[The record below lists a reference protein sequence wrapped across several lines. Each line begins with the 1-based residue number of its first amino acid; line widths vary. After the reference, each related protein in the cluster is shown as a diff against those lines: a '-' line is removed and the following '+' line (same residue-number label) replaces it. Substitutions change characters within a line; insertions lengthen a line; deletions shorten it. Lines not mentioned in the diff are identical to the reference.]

1 MTDKVFYLKRIF
13 IFCTLVLAI
22 SSCKDTE
29 QSSLQFTPQL
39 DSAIELATQKFD
51 GGEQMGSIRYI
62 DSVYATSGYISL
74 RDRFEYY
81 NFLYDRYNRL
91 NSHNKA
97 RLYVDS
103 MLRLIE
109 NTDNTEQMAAEYAE
123 SNYYMGDLLF
133 EEGYYDDAYKFYY
146 KAKTIAKNTNDRCRL
161 AYYNYRIGM
170 VLYRDE
176 QYANAIRSFKQSFA
190 ESANCT
196 NDFAFFYRKQELL
209 DNIGLC
215 YVKLSRPDSAITYYN
230 AALYVLDTGC
240 NGFASTKLRL
250 CNTARAVVW
259 GNMATAYSLM
269 GMTDTAETLMI
280 QSITMN
286 GQKSFDPQDAQSTRL
301 KLASLYLSTGKY
313 AEMDRV
319 LSDVRYILAI
329 HPNRDI
335 DAGYH
340 HIMWQYLDRKG
351 QTAPAYSHLA
361 RYTVIS
367 DSIRSANKNILL
379 RDIDEGVGSLEK
391 QYQIESLSKSSE
403 LRNIYLALAIVGV
416 AMSVVIIGQMIHS
429 RKRSKK
435 NVELLTTL
443 NAQAKE
449 QKEKTEQILS
459 ELQRTNEEKDR
470 ILKAVS
476 HDMRSPMNIALS
488 LTELI
493 LSEKDNLSE
502 EQLEYVELIR
512 SSCNNALS
520 LTKELLDVST
530 LNTELMIK
538 EWVDLNEVVSK
549 NVEVL
554 RFRAAEKKQRISL
567 QLPEKSIK
575 LKINRDKVSRVVG
588 NLINNAIKFSPAQSL
603 IYIKVQ
609 PERKG
614 ATISVADNGIGIP
627 EDLKDKVFD
636 LFTEARR
643 LGTSGEEPYGL
654 GLSISKQIVDVHGG
668 KIWFD
673 SQEGKGTTF
682 YVYLPDQ
689 YNNYVRMV

>member
-29 QSSLQFTPQL
+29 QSSLQYTPQL

-51 GGEQMGSIRYI
+51 GGEQMASIRYI
-62 DSVYATSGYISL
+62 DSVYAGSGYISI

-91 NSHNKA
+91 NRHNKA

-190 ESANCT
+190 EAANCT

-215 YVKLSRPDSAITYYN
+215 YVKLNRPDSAISYYN

-319 LSDVRYILAI
+319 LSDVRNILAT

-361 RYTVIS
+361 RYTAIS

-416 AMSVVIIGQMIHS
+416 AMSVVIIVQMVNS

-435 NVELLTTL
+435 NVEVLTTL